1 MDDNA
6 ADLYRGIVDQTT
18 MEYNNFYTC
27 ELDNIQAALKSIRL
41 QEDQEYKDTSSKK
54 KAVTIMSIQEEEA
67 LIKQIN
73 DIRDR
78 IRRGETNNHNIGN
91 NDIVEIDDDL
101 NEYGRI

>member
-1 MDDNA
+1 
-6 ADLYRGIVDQTT
+6 
-18 MEYNNFYTC
+18 
-27 ELDNIQAALKSIRL
+27 
-41 QEDQEYKDTSSKK
+41 
-54 KAVTIMSIQEEEA
+54 MSIQEEEA

>member
-41 QEDQEYKDTSSKK
+41 QEDQEYKDR
-54 KAVTIMSIQEEEA
+54 AA
-67 LIKQIN
+67 RRKQWP
-73 DIRDR
+73 
-78 IRRGETNNHNIGN
+78 
-91 NDIVEIDDDL
+91 
-101 NEYGRI
+101 

>member
-1 MDDNA
+1 
-6 ADLYRGIVDQTT
+6 

-67 LIKQIN
+67 LI
-73 DIRDR
+73 
-78 IRRGETNNHNIGN
+78 
-91 NDIVEIDDDL
+91 
-101 NEYGRI
+101 